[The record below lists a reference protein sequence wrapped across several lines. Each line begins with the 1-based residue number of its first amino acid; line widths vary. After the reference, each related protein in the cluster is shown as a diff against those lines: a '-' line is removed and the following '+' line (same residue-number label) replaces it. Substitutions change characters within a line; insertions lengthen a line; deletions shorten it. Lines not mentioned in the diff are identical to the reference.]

1 MAPSFLAW
9 AVEQWGSHLLK
20 WGSLEEGQ
28 VVRKGAN
35 VFTFEYVKF
44 EMFLDMEILS
54 KQLNIQVSL
63 TC

>member
-1 MAPSFLAW
+1 M
-9 AVEQWGSHLLK
+9 
-20 WGSLEEGQ
+20 
-28 VVRKGAN
+28 VRKGGK

-54 KQLNIQVSL
+54 KQLNIQISL